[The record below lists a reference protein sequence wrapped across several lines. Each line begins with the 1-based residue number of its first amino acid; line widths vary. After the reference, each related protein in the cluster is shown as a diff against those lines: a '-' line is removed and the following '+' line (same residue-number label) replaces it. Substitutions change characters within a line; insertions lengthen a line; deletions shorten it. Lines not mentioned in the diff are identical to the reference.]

1 MLAEMANVASECLK
15 SPRHESIWSP
25 RLRKYV
31 CRNTPEGQEAIA
43 DQEPGILASQST
55 VHRPISPKFKLVFL
69 TATGGTAFFVLLCL
83 ILSMAAG
90 KEPPPLMEKVIM
102 GFFDCAKIGFGAI
115 VGLLGG
121 RSLPGENA

>member
-15 SPRHESIWSP
+15 SPTNESIWAP
-25 RLRKYV
+25 RLRRYV
-31 CRNTPEGQEAIA
+31 CRNTPEGLEAVA
-43 DQEPGILASQST
+43 DQDPVVVVSETSG
-55 VHRPISPKFKLVFL
+55 HRPISPKFKLVFL

-83 ILSMAAG
+83 VLSMAAG
-90 KEPPPLMEKVIM
+90 KQPPPLMEKVIM

-121 RSLPGENA
+121 RALPGEHA